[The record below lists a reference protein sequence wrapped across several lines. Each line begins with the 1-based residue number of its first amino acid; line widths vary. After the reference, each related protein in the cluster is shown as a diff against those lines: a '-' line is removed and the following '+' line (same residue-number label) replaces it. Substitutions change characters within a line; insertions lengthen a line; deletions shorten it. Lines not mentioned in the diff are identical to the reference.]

1 MSNKKIIW
9 IDIGTHFGQE
19 YNSIFGSNLSFYWQ
33 IIKRFM
39 GKAIFK
45 RGKFVSKTGLQNILH
60 ARNKIRKNFKKFH
73 TIFIE
78 ANSKIVA
85 KKNVYLSADEV
96 FNLALIGNSN
106 KPLSISKLYLGTGD
120 ELSQGSSVFAENNA
134 VDKNTFVTTIGVSC
148 DTFFHQLK
156 LHIEELYDDY
166 MILLRL
172 NCEGMEDEVIYSVHN
187 IFGPKTAMIFGSL
200 KDVKRVRGLNAS
212 QELKKFMNDKKLP
225 FVFFCPLIYSWP
237 KAHMAIMNL
246 LDKTNL
252 NISSTKK
259 KK

>member
-1 MSNKKIIW
+1 MI
-9 IDIGTHFGQE
+9 
-19 YNSIFGSNLSFYWQ
+19 
-33 IIKRFM
+33 
-39 GKAIFK
+39 
-45 RGKFVSKTGLQNILH
+45 QNID
-60 ARNKIRKNFKKFH
+60 
-73 TIFIE
+73 
-78 ANSKIVA
+78 A
-85 KKNVYLSADEV
+85 KDSMSFRVLK
-96 FNLALIGNSN
+96 
-106 KPLSISKLYLGTGD
+106 KLYLGTGD

-200 KDVKRVRGLNAS
+200 NDVKRVRGLNVS
-212 QELKKFMNDKKLP
+212 KELNKFMNDKKLP

-252 NISSTKK
+252 NLSNPSLNCKPSSFESSKIWK
-259 KK
+259 QLFNLFP